1 MLKIISIKYNELNDR
16 FEPRFHYYK
25 NLHKRIYDKF
35 GFQKM
40 KDIAKLKSGTTPQ
53 HSDAK
58 SKIYNTFFVKSA
70 DVKRFNINYTTIS
83 YITEEVHL
91 NQRNSKILFSDVL
104 ITNTGKYLGFS
115 SIYSSKGEAN
125 TNQNNII
132 IRLKKDIKLDL
143 NPYILSAFFNS
154 NFGQNEIQSI
164 LTLTGQ
170 KYLNMSKFKELKIPT
185 MSKIFVDAL
194 TNELER
200 VYEYEGSALKLLE
213 NSKEDIYDLLNID
226 FSKIKTSKIFSVN
239 LSTFKASDL
248 WMPQYSNPLY
258 INTLK
263 AIQKKFQT
271 VTLGEI
277 CSIKKGD
284 EVGSIN
290 YIQYIDKKESD
301 IPFIRTT
308 DLVNYECDQFP
319 DFFIPESV
327 FEELQQDVKE
337 GDVLFTKDGKI
348 GMTAMI
354 TAFDKLIIASGLI
367 RLRIKPDAFK
377 KYGITQEYLFTVLSL
392 KETGFYPAKRRTV
405 VASTIPHLREDRL
418 KDIEIPI
425 LPKDKIDLITKKVKE
440 AFLLKDEKKKLVK
453 KALKDIDEYFEK

>member
-1 MLKIISIKYNELNDR
+1 
-16 FEPRFHYYK
+16 
-25 NLHKRIYDKF
+25 
-35 GFQKM
+35 
-40 KDIAKLKSGTTPQ
+40 
-53 HSDAK
+53 
-58 SKIYNTFFVKSA
+58 
-70 DVKRFNINYTTIS
+70 
-83 YITEEVHL
+83 
-91 NQRNSKILFSDVL
+91 
-104 ITNTGKYLGFS
+104 
-115 SIYSSKGEAN
+115 
-125 TNQNNII
+125 
-132 IRLKKDIKLDL
+132 
-143 NPYILSAFFNS
+143 
-154 NFGQNEIQSI
+154 
-164 LTLTGQ
+164 
-170 KYLNMSKFKELKIPT
+170 MSKFKELKIPT